1 MWFLPALLGAKE
13 ILLWNFSVD
22 KLVYTKRESGLGA
35 ALLDHPEMQTV
46 NNLEKNEAL
55 QSLSL

>member
-1 MWFLPALLGAKE
+1 
-13 ILLWNFSVD
+13 
-22 KLVYTKRESGLGA
+22 LVYTKRESGLGA